1 MAINNIINGESGL
14 SVRTELNRAIDQ
26 LNLYTG
32 GQAIFTG
39 LGATSSTK
47 TAIFRNSA
55 SFVSLNIL
63 DDGSV
68 FNSGGNGEATNVA
81 FGRQVLIVNSTGVNN
96 SMYGHQAGTA
106 NTTGSNNTGLGHKA
120 LTVNEGGGFNTGV
133 GSNNLAMNDEGSQN
147 TGMGYAV
154 LNNNTTGSA
163 NTAVGYLSG
172 FTNIVGNNSVFLGS
186 NSGYYETD
194 SNKLFIDNAQRTNEA
209 DGRVKAL
216 VYGVFASTVAAQR
229 LSINGSVGIA
239 GAATSTSTLN
249 VSGLPTS
256 SAGLASGD
264 VWNNSGVLTII

>member
-1 MAINNIINGESGL
+1 MAINNIADGESGL
-14 SVRTELNRAIDQ
+14 SVRTEINRAIDQ
-26 LNLYTG
+26 LNTYTD

-39 LGATSSTK
+39 AGAASSTK
-47 TAIFRNSA
+47 TAIFRNST

-81 FGRQVLIVNSTGVNN
+81 YGRQVLIANTTGVNN
-96 SMYGHQAGTA
+96 SMYGHQAGTL
-106 NTTGSNNTGLGHKA
+106 NTTGGNNTGIGHKV
-120 LTVNEGGGFNTGV
+120 LTVNVGGAFNTGV

-147 TGMGYAV
+147 TGIGYAV
-154 LNNNTTGSA
+154 LNSNTTGSA
-163 NTAVGYLSG
+163 NTSLGYLSG
-172 FTNIVGNNSVFLGS
+172 FTNIVGSNSVFLGA

-216 VYGVFASTVAAQR
+216 VYGVFASTVSAQR
-229 LSINGSVGIA
+229 LSINGSVGIG

-249 VSGLPTS
+249 ISNLPTS

-264 VWNNSGVLTII
+264 IYSDSGVLTIV